1 MIVYKFEDNRGNLY
15 QYNQRQQELLDDI
28 YECFCGKEYATYH
41 NFWYEKIF
49 DNVYDLESNVKA
61 EQKYH
66 NQICNVKDGVE

>member
-49 DNVYDLESNVKA
+49 DNITI
-61 EQKYH
+61 KYVMLRMVL
-66 NQICNVKDGVE
+66 NEKNNNS